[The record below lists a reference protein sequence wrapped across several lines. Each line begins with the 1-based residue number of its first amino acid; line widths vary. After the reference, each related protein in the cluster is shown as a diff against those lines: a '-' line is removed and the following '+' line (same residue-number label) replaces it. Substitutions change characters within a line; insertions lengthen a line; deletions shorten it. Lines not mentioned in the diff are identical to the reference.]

1 ASSAFNVVPASAMM
15 ELFLAQD
22 CEIHKRIFG
31 QNGVKQFQAIREIL
45 LAGDTNRLVAE
56 LTFATW
62 PPGAAGLRLPRLFE
76 GVRVDGVRWTMT

>member
-1 ASSAFNVVPASAMM
+1 MPWSR
-15 ELFLAQD
+15 ED

-31 QNGVKQFQAIREIL
+31 QNGVKQFQVWVQDTPLQDYPQCQTLQAIREIL

-76 GVRVDGVRWTMT
+76 G